1 MKLLAALVL
10 LLVHPVQA
18 QVIVS
23 KGSGVLASPALQAMC
38 RQMHSNHLEDLDSLE
53 RTYQELANTTDA
65 DKISDIV
72 RQIKEISSRI
82 RFLAKPEW
90 NSENIPIEITW
101 VVPHLLFFD
110 NSDYLDLKQ
119 DVRDWGNE
127 WRAHAGLMQAVR
139 DASGDAGFGWGPF
152 GDAGF
157 GRGPFGDTGFGRPPD
172 LGRYLMGKP
181 EYISEKALIKAE
193 YLNSENQDIT
203 KFLSLKPDDYRGEY
217 LEDRSFLVVLKK
229 NVTALEAC
237 QFLKTI
243 MFEVKISYI
252 QTAFGSTYESEKN
265 IYLIYRNEEAS
276 AK

>member
-1 MKLLAALVL
+1 MKLLAALVFW
-10 LLVHPVQA
+10 LVNPVQA

-23 KGSGVLASPALQAMC
+23 KGSGVLASPALHAMC

-82 RFLAKPEW
+82 RFLARPEW
-90 NSENIPIEITW
+90 NFENIPIEITW
-101 VVPHLLFFD
+101 EVPHLLFFD

-119 DVRDWGNE
+119 DVRDLGNE
-127 WRAHAGLMQAVR
+127 PRAYAGLMQAVR
-139 DASGDAGFGWGPF
+139 DAGFGGWGF

-157 GRGPFGDTGFGRPPD
+157 GRPPD
-172 LGRYLMGKP
+172 LHRYLLGP
-181 EYISEKALIKAE
+181 PGYVSEKALIKAE

-243 MFEVKISYI
+243 MFEVKISYVE
-252 QTAFGSTYESEKN
+252 TAFGSTYESEKN
-265 IYLIYRNEEAS
+265 IFLLYRNEEAS